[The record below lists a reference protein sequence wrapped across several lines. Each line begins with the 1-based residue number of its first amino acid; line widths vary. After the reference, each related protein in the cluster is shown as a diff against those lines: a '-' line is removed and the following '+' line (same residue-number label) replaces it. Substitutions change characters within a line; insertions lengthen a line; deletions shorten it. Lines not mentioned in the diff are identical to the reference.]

1 LTFEEYILNPSLNF
15 ATGEIILID
24 KPLKWTSF
32 NAVSKIKYQIKNHD
46 SFIKNEL
53 KIKPKVGHAG
63 TLDPLATGLLIICTG
78 KKTKEIETFQNQKKI
93 YSGTFFLGAT
103 TPCFDLEKE
112 IDKTFPTAHIT
123 GEQILYT
130 AKKFIGKQEQVPPT
144 FSAIWVNGK
153 RAYELAREGVDI
165 ELKSRIIEIE
175 DFIITK
181 VEMPYVSFR
190 IICSKGTYIRSI
202 ARDFGL
208 SLNSGAHLVELR
220 REAIG
225 PFNVKEAITLN

>member
-15 ATGEIILID
+15 VTGEIILID

-32 NAVSKIKYQIKNHD
+32 NAVSKIKYQIKNHF
-46 SFIKNEL
+46 SFTKEEL

-123 GEQILYT
+123 NDKIFSV
-130 AKKFIGKQEQVPPT
+130 AKEFIGKQNQVPPT

-153 RAYELAREGVDI
+153 RAYNLAREGVEL
-165 ELKSRIIEIE
+165 ELKSRIIQIE
-175 DFIITK
+175 DFEITRI
-181 VEMPYVSFR
+181 EMPFVSFR
-190 IICSKGTYIRSI
+190 ITCSKGTYIRSI
-202 ARDFGL
+202 ARDFGIAL
-208 SLNSGAHLVELR
+208 SSGAHLVELR

-225 PFNVKEAITLN
+225 IYNVNEAITIC